1 MGSGIGIGNANLFTS
16 VAGVV
21 TPPGYSNLYSIDFD
35 GVDEFIDLGN
45 NSSLRP
51 SIAAGASVSVWA
63 KWVSTTGSTSSIFS
77 NNSQLGVYYGIN
89 IDKNGNGYI
98 AMSTGDGTG
107 TGSTDRRTCR
117 TVNNELTDNA
127 WNHIVCVWGSTSSS
141 DFEIYINGASVATL
155 TSGSGGVNA
164 YNAANNAFIGKRFT
178 GGTLLMDGKLDE
190 IGFWNSA
197 LTASEANAIY
207 NGGTPFDL
215 TSDNGNYVSSADLI
229 GYWRN
234 GDPNGTA
241 SYPTITDDS
250 KNTNN
255 GTMTNMES
263 GDITTDVP

>member
-45 NSSLRP
+45 NATLRP
-51 SIAAGASVSVWA
+51 SIAAGVSFSVWA
-63 KWVSTTGSTSSIFS
+63 KWVDVTAGSTSIFS
-77 NNSQLGVYYGIN
+77 NNSQAGAYYGLN
-89 IDKNGNGYI
+89 VDKNGSGYI
-98 AMSTGDGTG
+98 AMGTGDGTG
-107 TGSTDRRTCR
+107 VGSTDRRTCR
-117 TVNNELTDNA
+117 TVSNELTNNT
-127 WNHIVCVWGSTSSS
+127 WHHIVCVWGNA
-141 DFEIYINGASVATL
+141 DKANFEIYIDGAAVATL
-155 TSGSGGVNA
+155 TSGTGGPNV
-164 YNAANNAFIGKRFT
+164 YNATDNAFIGKRFT
-178 GGTLLMDGKLDE
+178 SGTLFMDGKLDE
-190 IGFWNSA
+190 LGFWDSV
-197 LTASEANAIY
+197 LTASEVTAIY

-215 TSDNGNYVSSADLI
+215 KSDNGNYVSSADLI

-250 KNTNN
+250 KNSNN

-263 GDITTDVP
+263 SDITTDVP